1 VEGVDD
7 DAARARFALLE
18 GFFRRREEAGKFYC
32 ATCLVAQLR
41 QRGSRAFSLTAVQ
54 GAVKDVFKRPGE
66 LHLRLV
72 GTCDGCQKPRPCMGG
87 GGAAN

>member
-1 VEGVDD
+1 
-7 DAARARFALLE
+7 
-18 GFFRRREEAGKFYC
+18 
-32 ATCLVAQLR
+32 VAQLR

-54 GAVKDVFKRPGE
+54 GAVKDVFKRPAE

-72 GTCDGCQKPRPCMGG
+72 GICDGCQKPRPCMGG